1 MAKTHKPTG
10 LSIKRNGSTFTFSW
24 KIGDADYGDG
34 QFFDYRLDK
43 TDSKDS
49 WKSINIGT
57 KTAAKS
63 VSIDKSKYYPNKA
76 AKLKSVDFRVKGNRK
91 SYTTGSGTK
100 EVTHNPS
107 VSDWVSKEYEFHR
120 PRVPSLFVNWD
131 EGHSNVC
138 VFSWSTK
145 VDNTDSYVYTDAEWQ
160 TMLVKNNKET
170 DGSKL
175 SWKSSRTGWQTGSS
189 TAASSSKTITED
201 TALLAESSY
210 TRWFRVR
217 SRGPRGA
224 SDWRY
229 SNHVYAIPF
238 QAEISSVSVKKV
250 SLTGYKCTLSWF
262 AQRNAAHPI
271 DVTTVQYA
279 KAIPA
284 EGGAC
289 PSGATWED
297 ANVSKDTSGKD
308 SAVFTIDGLLE
319 DDQCLFVRVVT
330 EHDSNVAYSQPKL
343 ALYGKLAEPS
353 GLSVT
358 VNQENRRATITVTN
372 NSQVPDS
379 RIAISYRPSKGSPV
393 VIAVLPHGTTTDTVV
408 YPDAYNQLPFGF
420 GVRAFVGTADYSTLS
435 DGAKVYSI
443 TESMKSDLVTSG
455 GDVPVAPN
463 IIRTTVIDGNTAR
476 LDWAWNWTKA
486 TGAELSWA
494 DHEDAWESTEQPE
507 TFEVSDISR
516 SVWSIRNLES
526 GKVWFIRIRFFMDD
540 SDGNRTYGPYS
551 DAEPVDLSAA
561 PAKPLISVNNSV
573 ITPKGFTLVSWSYE
587 SGDGTP
593 QGYAEVGE
601 LSGSTYEPIVH
612 TTTRKQ
618 IRINAE
624 EQGWTNGSQHIL
636 AVRVQSKSEKMSEWS
651 DPIAVNV
658 AEPLDCEITQTSLID
673 EIVSDSVSLLTD
685 NSPYL
690 FRKTGG
696 DLSVG
701 NKAVEKLVGGSV
713 VWNQL
718 ARDGNFDTDG
728 VWNNIIGT
736 LSQSNN
742 IGSYRVNDVGTYAYS
757 NSITQYLPTT
767 IRTHKYLCFGYVKPA
782 HNKTDVRFWINGGGS
797 GSNQSTA
804 PVSMEAS
811 KWNLCS
817 GIINCDREGGYFQFA
832 LDCRST
838 NGYAVGDVD
847 ELKQVNCF
855 DLTQMFGSAVAD
867 RLYAMEQ
874 ANAGSGVALFRS
886 WFPKDYYEYNTGT
899 LMSVKTTAHEMVG
912 FNQWDEVWESGDINV
927 GNGEKRA
934 NGNRIRSKNF
944 IPVVPN
950 TAYYFNSA
958 SAGGSFVACFY
969 DENKNWVSSSEGIGW
984 DDLPSTKILT
994 TPSWCR
1000 YLMFYQN
1007 GTTYNHDICISISS
1021 DRNGEYQPYT
1031 KHTYALD
1038 DVELRGIPK
1047 LDASNN
1053 VYFDGD
1059 IYENDGTVVRRYGV
1073 VDLGSLNWN
1082 LSSNENYFYST
1093 GLPLPAKMVT
1103 RNLTNGKGYGLTT
1116 YANGIDLYQGTTDK
1130 VLGVALS
1137 SISSSLNSV
1146 YVRDTAYATSASF
1159 KSAMSGVYL
1168 VYELATP
1175 TTETVTEFE
1184 EIQDVYPD
1192 GCEKFIDERDVPIPV
1207 GHETQYAP
1215 AGESLYKT
1223 KSLKDLPLTATIQ
1236 GAGAG
1241 GVTSMVIERAESYHM
1256 DRPDERDFDGYE
1268 GETIVSYSQLGE
1280 DQISIDSGE
1289 LVGALDDNAKYRIIA
1304 TIMDGLGQ
1312 VDEATEEFEVHWAH
1326 QAEKPSATVVY
1337 DEENLIAKITPIA
1350 PAGAL
1355 SEDRCDIYR
1364 LSVDRPEL
1372 VVKDAQFGTTY
1383 VDPYPA
1389 LGEMGGY
1396 RLVTVTKNGD
1406 YTTEDNEIAWVSS
1419 AELGVNPLDN
1429 EDSLNIIDFD
1439 GDQVRFY
1446 YDNDLSNTWDKDFQE
1461 THYLGGSVTGDW
1473 NVAVSRSSTLSTL
1486 VITELDQDM
1495 IRSIRRLAVYPGIC
1509 HVRTSDGSSYAAN
1522 AEVNEN
1528 KSHTDRD
1535 MVLSYSL
1542 NFTRVDTQGFDGM
1555 TLEQW
1560 NEQNPTEEE

>member
-43 TDSKDS
+43 TNSKDS
-49 WKSINIGT
+49 WKSIDIGT

-63 VSIDKSKYYPNKA
+63 VSIDKSKYYPNKT
-76 AKLKSVDFRVKGNRK
+76 AKLESVDFRVKGNRK

-100 EVTHNPS
+100 QVTHNPS
-107 VSDWVSKEYEFHR
+107 VSDWVSKEYKLHR
-120 PRVPSLFVNWD
+120 PRVPSLYVNWD

-145 VDNTDSYVYTDAEWQ
+145 VDNTDSYIYTDTEWQ

-170 DGSKL
+170 DGSKM
-175 SWKSSRTGWQTGSS
+175 SWKSSRTGWQAGSS

-224 SDWRY
+224 SDWKY
-229 SNHVYAIPF
+229 SKHVYARPF

-250 SLTGYKCTLSWF
+250 SLTAYKCTLSWS

-284 EGGAC
+284 ENGAC

-308 SAVFTIDGLLE
+308 SAVFTIDGRLE

-343 ALYGKLAEPS
+343 ALYGELAEPS

-393 VIAVLPHGTTTDTVV
+393 VIEVLPHGTTTATVT

-420 GVRAFVGTADYSTLS
+420 GARAFVGTADYSTLS
-435 DGAKVYSI
+435 DGARVYSI
-443 TESMKSDLVTSG
+443 TESMKSGLVTSG

-476 LDWAWNWTKA
+476 LDWAWNWLKA

-516 SVWSIRNLES
+516 SVWNIRNLES

-561 PAKPLISVNNSV
+561 PAKPLISVSNSV
-573 ITPKGFTLVSWSYE
+573 ITPDGSTLVSWSYE

-624 EQGWTNGSQHIL
+624 EQEWANGSQHIL

-658 AEPLDCEITQTSLID
+658 AEPLDCEITQTSLVD
-673 EIVSDSVSLLTD
+673 EIVSDSGVLLTD

-701 NKAVEKLVGGSV
+701 NKAAEKSIVGGSV
-713 VWNQL
+713 VFNQQRQL
-718 ARDGNFDTDG
+718 TTGAVTVRG
-728 VWNNIIGT
+728 VTATYKDEHTLTLNGT
-736 LSQSNN
+736 A
-742 IGSYRVNDVGTYAYS
+742 TE
-757 NSITQYLPTT
+757 SITPTVYFSKISFMNIPQNHVVYNTAFDGKGKISLTYLGQGYSGGHQPVTDAKVSKPVYGVYVFSMAIAQGTT
-767 IRTHKYLCFGYVKPA
+767 FD
-782 HNKTDVRFWINGGGS
+782 NEDF
-797 GSNQSTA
+797 
-804 PVSMEAS
+804 
-811 KWNLCS
+811 
-817 GIINCDREGGYFQFA
+817 IIPQF
-832 LDCRST
+832 
-838 NGYAVGDVD
+838 
-847 ELKQVNCF
+847 F
-855 DLTQMFGSAVAD
+855 DLTAMFGTAVAD

-874 ANAGSGVALFRS
+874 AHAGDGVAYFRKY
-886 WFPKDYYEYNTGT
+886 FPEDYYEYNAGQLISTAPTAKEVTGKNLFNPVENTIMNPNNVQIDGDVISMHWPNGARQLIGTRYYNPGTYT
-899 LMSVKTTAHEMVG
+899 LSAIGTGDIDRVIVQLFNKERTVIRDSLYMNAPRTITIAEPFGIAFFGLWSSPGFAVFRVQLELSSTATSYEPYQKTTY
-912 FNQWDEVWESGDINV
+912 
-927 GNGEKRA
+927 
-934 NGNRIRSKNF
+934 
-944 IPVVPN
+944 PV
-950 TAYYFNSA
+950 
-958 SAGGSFVACFY
+958 
-969 DENKNWVSSSEGIGW
+969 
-984 DDLPSTKILT
+984 PSVTL
-994 TPSWCR
+994 
-1000 YLMFYQN
+1000 N
-1007 GTTYNHDICISISS
+1007 
-1021 DRNGEYQPYT
+1021 
-1031 KHTYALD
+1031 
-1038 DVELRGIPK
+1038 GIPK
-1047 LDASNN
+1047 LDSENN
-1053 VYFDGD
+1053 LYYDGD
-1059 IYENDGTVVRRYGV
+1059 VLEGSKVTRKYGI
-1073 VDLGSLNWN
+1073 VDLGTLTWFRDNVGNNWG
-1082 LSSNENYFYST
+1082 FYLDINALPNAKVVST
-1093 GLPLPAKMVT
+1093 MDDKANFLMPKYTVVPT
-1103 RNLTNGKGYGLTT
+1103 RGNTG
-1116 YANGIDLYQGTTDK
+1116 
-1130 VLGVALS
+1130 
-1137 SISSSLNSV
+1137 
-1146 YVRDTAYATSASF
+1146 YATDGVVFQKPNTQVFVVDKSYTDATAF
-1159 KSAMSGVYL
+1159 KTAMSGVYL

-1184 EIQDVYPD
+1184 EVQDVYPD
-1192 GCEKFIDERDVPIPV
+1192 GYEKFVDERDVPIPV
-1207 GHETQYAP
+1207 GHETRYAP

-1241 GVTSMVIERAESYHM
+1241 GITSMVIERAESYHM

-1280 DQISIDSGE
+1280 NQISIDSGE

-1355 SEDRCDIYR
+1355 PEDRCDIYR